1 LKKILKGGINEKG
14 ILNNW
19 ARINMVRKS
28 KQPEPKA
35 ANLSL
40 KQMELAIPK
49 IERRIAD
56 LESFDVDSVNDRSDP
71 RIDALEKE
79 LDALLVSIFGA
90 GTVEY
95 NRYLWSVTSLDTASV
110 NVMYDTPIYEI
121 REGLKQGIA
130 TAKANLESIKRG
142 FLEELKDAGHTA
154 EGRTLKAY
162 EGLELHPAIERAA
175 GQLFRDGHYANA
187 VEDAV
192 KALNALVR
200 LNSGVDDR
208 DGSPLMEYVFSPK
221 SPILKFNALE
231 DDSDRDEQKGIMM
244 MFSGAVAG
252 LRNPRAHKIIKDD
265 PEMALEFIA
274 FISLLAKLAD
284 KARK

>member
-1 LKKILKGGINEKG
+1 MTKKT
-14 ILNNW
+14 
-19 ARINMVRKS
+19 R
-28 KQPEPKA
+28 QPQPQA

-40 KQMELAIPK
+40 KQMELATPK

-56 LESFDVDSVNDRSDP
+56 LESFDANSVNDRSDP
-71 RIDALEKE
+71 RIDALEKQ

-95 NRYLWSVTSLDTASV
+95 DRYHWSITRLDTASI
-110 NVMYDTPIYEI
+110 NMMYETPISEI

-130 TAKANLESIKRG
+130 TAKANLESIKKG
-142 FLEELKDAGHTA
+142 FLEELRDAGHTA
-154 EGRTLKAY
+154 MGKTLKAY

-175 GQLFRDGHYANA
+175 GQLFKDDHYANA
-187 VEDAV
+187 IEDAV

-200 LNSGVDDR
+200 LNSGVDDK
-208 DGSPLMEYVFSPK
+208 DGTALMEYVFSPK
-221 SPILKFNALE
+221 NPVLKFNDLT
-231 DDSDRDEQKGIMM
+231 DPFDLDEQKGFMM

-252 LRNPRAHKIIKDD
+252 LRNPRAHKVIKDD

-284 KARK
+284 KTRK